1 MTTSSSSVSSSPTI
15 SEQEQQIP
23 KWHIKAD
30 YIETC
35 NCDYG
40 CPCNFTGFPSNGF
53 CRALVGYHISEV
65 KLDGLDVVTFTCIVT
80 HGPRFWLVMGK
91 SPSMIN
97 PMFTIWII
105 DPEDIGNIHSVLR
118 IDTKPI
124 LSKWLY
130 SMS

>member
-1 MTTSSSSVSSSPTI
+1 M
-15 SEQEQQIP
+15 
-23 KWHIKAD
+23 
-30 YIETC
+30 
-35 NCDYG
+35 
-40 CPCNFTGFPSNGF
+40 
-53 CRALVGYHISEV
+53 VGYHISEV

-91 SPSMIN
+91 SPTMIN